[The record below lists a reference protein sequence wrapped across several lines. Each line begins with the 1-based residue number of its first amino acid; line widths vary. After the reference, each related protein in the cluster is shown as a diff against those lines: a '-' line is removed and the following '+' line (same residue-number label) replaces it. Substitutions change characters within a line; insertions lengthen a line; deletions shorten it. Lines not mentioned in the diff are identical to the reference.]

1 MCVNECGC
9 VHACVHGVCVCVC
22 VCVRARARASMCV
35 CVCMCV
41 YVCVCVCVCVCV
53 HACARQCVCV
63 CVCVCVYVHVLC
75 THEPAY
81 LRTTKYSCKRL
92 KNELYPKS
100 YLSGGPTAGNWLMEV
115 DSAVSI
121 FLTPPFGLP
130 APRPL
135 PPPRRNTPR
144 PIAHSQ

>member
-1 MCVNECGC
+1 MHVCERVWMCTC
-9 VHACVHGVCVCVC
+9 VRARCVCVC
-22 VCVRARARASMCV
+22 VCVRARVNVCV
-35 CVCMCV
+35 CVRVCV
-41 YVCVCVCVCVCV
+41 YVCGCVCVFVCTR
-53 HACARQCVCV
+53 ARARQCV

-75 THEPAY
+75 THERAC